1 MKSLFN
7 GLVLV
12 TAVLFASGCTTLHTA
27 AAKGNINAID
37 RLVGE
42 ENDMNALD
50 DSGETPLIQAIK
62 MNQQASAHSLLKY
75 GANVDTADSV
85 LGNTPLHHAIVQG
98 NSKLVTLLL
107 KYNADITLQNY
118 DQKTPLDFARE
129 KNSEAINSLMA
140 KVNQP
145 LLPKADVVEITKA
158 TIEKSPVKEIVP
170 QEPKHQS
177 IRIQE
182 VSPIVIPKDAQE
194 VLNGMIARR
203 ETKGIRNYLDN
214 NPQAIVLITD
224 PKQQLRYIGPSGW
237 RVIDIV
243 EKIQYGKIPEKTIT
257 DYISSNALIYKNFTQ
272 DEMKILSKYGLTST
286 MIASM
291 MHAN

>member
-12 TAVLFASGCTTLHTA
+12 TAVLLASGCTTLHTA

-62 MNQQASAHSLLKY
+62 MNQQASVHSLLKY

-118 DQKTPLDFARE
+118 DKKTPLDFARE

-158 TIEKSPVKEIVP
+158 TIEKSPTKEIVP
-170 QEPKHQS
+170 QEPKHQL

-203 ETKGIRNYLDN
+203 ETKGIRNYLDS

-243 EKIQYGKIPEKTIT
+243 EKIQYGKIPEKSIIE
-257 DYISSNALIYKNFTQ
+257 YISSNALIYKNFTQ